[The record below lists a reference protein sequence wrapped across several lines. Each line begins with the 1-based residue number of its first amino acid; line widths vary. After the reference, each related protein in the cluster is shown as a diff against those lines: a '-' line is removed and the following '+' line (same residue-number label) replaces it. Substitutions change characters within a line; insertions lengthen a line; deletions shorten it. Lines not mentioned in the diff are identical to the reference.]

1 MLSPSLKLSRSPMRL
16 IAQALTVAALAAPF
30 AASASASSLAIHLPV
45 QRTVAGSVAFSV
57 SGLRSH
63 VHRVVYE
70 IDGRRVW
77 TATRRPYR
85 FRRTGVLNTR
95 TLRNGRH
102 VLLVNVVYAG
112 RVQIV
117 RRAIIVANGS
127 ASLDARKASGSSAAS
142 RGDPTPKPPIR
153 QPSPAPKP
161 SAPLAPKSPAPTPA
175 PSSPLVWSGDFS
187 TGDLSQ
193 WGYVQ
198 DCPGS
203 IKVVPNPAGSGNVAQ
218 FSVSDQDI
226 HTNCPLLQPGTNPN
240 AFLASRQLFHN
251 GDDMYISLS
260 EYFPV
265 GFPSTTN
272 WFQVAEL
279 YGQPYGGS
287 PPLGIDVAGNNLVL
301 SRDATHGYDTPW
313 KTPIQQGVWQNL
325 VLHVKFSPD
334 PAVGF
339 VEIWDNGVQQT
350 FSDGTQR
357 LMMDTLIPGI
367 NWNSPNGTN
376 ALFLDQYRSG
386 SASMGTVTE
395 YAGPTKVGTTFASVT

>member
-1 MLSPSLKLSRSPMRL
+1 MLSPSLKPLHWPIRL
-16 IAQALTVAALAAPF
+16 IALAFTVAALSAALASSA
-30 AASASASSLAIHLPV
+30 AASSMVVSRPV
-45 QRTVAGSVAFSV
+45 PGTVAGSVAFTV
-57 SGLRSH
+57 TGVGSH

-85 FRRTGVLNTR
+85 YQRTGALNTR
-95 TLRNGRH
+95 ALRNGRH
-102 VLLVNVVYAG
+102 VLLVKAVYAG
-112 RVQIV
+112 RIQIV
-117 RRAIIVANGS
+117 RRAILVANDPAGLH
-127 ASLDARKASGSSAAS
+127 AKKANGSSAAS
-142 RGDPTPKPPIR
+142 RRHPTPKPVP
-153 QPSPAPKP
+153 PPKPPTPPAPKP
-161 SAPLAPKSPAPTPA
+161 PVPIPA

-187 TGDLSQ
+187 TADLSQ

-226 HTNCPLLQPGTNPN
+226 HANCPLLQSGTSPN
-240 AFLASRQLFHN
+240 AFLISPQLFHN
-251 GDDMYISLS
+251 GDDMYISFS

-265 GFPSTTN
+265 GFPSTAT

-287 PPLGIDVAGNNLVL
+287 PPLGVYVVGNNLVL
-301 SRDATHGYDTPW
+301 GRDVTHGYDAPW
-313 KTPIQQGVWQNL
+313 KAPIQQGVWQNI

-334 PAVGF
+334 PTVGF

-350 FSDGTQR
+350 FTDGTQR
-357 LMMDTLIPGI
+357 LMMDTLIAGI

-395 YAGPTKVGTTFASVT
+395 YAGPTKVGMTYASVT

>member
-1 MLSPSLKLSRSPMRL
+1 MLSPSLKPLHWPIRL
-16 IAQALTVAALAAPF
+16 IALAFTVAALSAALASSA
-30 AASASASSLAIHLPV
+30 AASSMVVSRPV
-45 QRTVAGSVAFSV
+45 PGTVAGSVAFTV
-57 SGLRSH
+57 TGVGSH

-85 FRRTGVLNTR
+85 YRRTGVLNTR
-95 TLRNGRH
+95 ALRNGRH
-102 VLLVNVVYAG
+102 VLLVKAVYAG
-112 RVQIV
+112 RIQIV
-117 RRAIIVANGS
+117 RRAIVVANNPAGRR
-127 ASLDARKASGSSAAS
+127 A
-142 RGDPTPKPPIR
+142 KPVPI
-153 QPSPAPKP
+153 
-161 SAPLAPKSPAPTPA
+161 PA
-175 PSSPLVWSGDFS
+175 PSSPLVWSGNFS
-187 TGDLSQ
+187 TADLSQ

-226 HTNCPLLQPGTNPN
+226 HANCPLLQPGTSPN
-240 AFLASRQLFHN
+240 AFLISPQLFHN
-251 GDDMYISLS
+251 GDDMYISFS

-265 GFPSTTN
+265 GFPSTAT

-287 PPLGIDVAGNNLVL
+287 PPLGVYVVGNNLVL
-301 SRDATHGYDTPW
+301 GRDVTHGYDAPW
-313 KTPIQQGVWQNL
+313 KAPIQQGVWQNI

-334 PAVGF
+334 PTVGF
-339 VEIWDNGVQQT
+339 VEIWDNGVHQT
-350 FSDGTQR
+350 FTDGTQR

-395 YAGPTKVGTTFASVT
+395 YAGPTKVGMTYASVT